1 MVYPDVQSHSV
12 GTAAC
17 MFSLITPM
25 VWKLEFL
32 FVKLIPKLT
41 PLSWC
46 YVGGTLPRFLFFFK
60 P

>member
-1 MVYPDVQSHSV
+1 MVYPDVHGHSV
-12 GTAAC
+12 GTGAC

-32 FVKLIPKLT
+32 FVKLIPKLI

-46 YVGGTLPRFLFFFK
+46 YVGGTLPRFLFF
-60 P
+60 